1 MPLVGQVVDDAP
13 RSSGVIDMNAGQR
26 GVLRGSDDGARHVD
40 LRHEG
45 PPRVIAG
52 RVDQDDTVDTMLS
65 PPLSMDLTL
74 LLRRAHQLQH
84 QGDSSRSENLLH
96 PRDEVQEEPFPGE
109 TAIVTGD
116 DETDSTGSIDR
127 QRLRGDVR
135 TPSHVLGHSLDTSS
149 GSLRNSRLVI
159 EGKGHRAR
167 RHTGDSGD
175 VLDRRPAHEATV
187 PSGSMNALMGA
198 GHKASSPGSTWP
210 SPAQHH
216 PRAKPENG

>member
-1 MPLVGQVVDDAP
+1 MAGGRAGLGSEIRTWGRPGVVSGRCLDDDHSATLRLLGEDLASDHAVLKGRVTADMGNATMPLVGQVVDDAP

-52 RVDQDDTVDTMLS
+52 RVDQDDTVDTMLT

-116 DETDSTGSIDR
+116 DETDSTGS
-127 QRLRGDVR
+127 RG
-135 TPSHVLGHSLDTSS
+135 
-149 GSLRNSRLVI
+149 
-159 EGKGHRAR
+159 
-167 RHTGDSGD
+167 
-175 VLDRRPAHEATV
+175 
-187 PSGSMNALMGA
+187 
-198 GHKASSPGSTWP
+198 WP
-210 SPAQHH
+210 
-216 PRAKPENG
+216 